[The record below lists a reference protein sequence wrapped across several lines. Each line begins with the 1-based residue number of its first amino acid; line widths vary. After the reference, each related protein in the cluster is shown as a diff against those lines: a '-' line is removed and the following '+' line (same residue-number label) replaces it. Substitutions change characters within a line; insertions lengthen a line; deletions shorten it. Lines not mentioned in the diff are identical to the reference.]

1 MVMRALLF
9 HSIVYP
15 MFLLG
20 RAGRGFASTWLGF
33 FLLCPSGVLAADLGL
48 AEGWRRPWWRPETT
62 RLWCLLDED
71 RWSFALT
78 SGPSATTF
86 LVG

>member
-33 FLLCPSGVLAADLGL
+33 FLFCPSGVLAADLGL
-48 AEGWRRPWWRPETT
+48 AEG
-62 RLWCLLDED
+62 
-71 RWSFALT
+71 
-78 SGPSATTF
+78 
-86 LVG
+86 